1 MNPINW
7 QQFGLKKNPY
17 DTLPLIEG
25 GDLLID
31 KAFIGRNS
39 EKKFLT
45 SLFESSDRI
54 CLTICGDV
62 GVGKTSLANFHKFI
76 WKYTTKKLLFSF
88 RREIEANNDLLNKKS
103 FLIEII
109 GSVLREIKLLD
120 PDLLKDQL
128 LKKLSQIVDISQTIA
143 LSGGASVFGFG
154 LDVNRE
160 KVTTTP
166 IQLSATL
173 LEEHFID
180 LINFIKNN
188 EIKGKKYSGLVVH
201 VNNFD
206 IILSSEEGKKMSV
219 DFFEEIRDI
228 LQTPDVYFLFLGPKN
243 LFKDIIGARKRVK
256 SIFYQT
262 PLVIHPLS
270 KSEIARAFEERMQ
283 LLTSD
288 DVASYIKPVEDEVI
302 YKIYD
307 LYNGDIRSIM
317 ASIVDLLGQY
327 SEKLAKPL
335 SVNEAMLLLGKER
348 WEKIENIIRLT
359 EEQKE
364 ILKYLAGAEKFISQK
379 EVVKMFKKT
388 QSNVSGYYFKP
399 LKEHGIIEEKNI
411 KNRTPYYGLTADY
424 TPLTWLIN
432 SQREVN
438 KSIEDKS
445 KQLPLL

>member
-1 MNPINW
+1 
-7 QQFGLKKNPY
+7 
-17 DTLPLIEG
+17 
-25 GDLLID
+25 
-31 KAFIGRNS
+31 
-39 EKKFLT
+39 
-45 SLFESSDRI
+45 
-54 CLTICGDV
+54 
-62 GVGKTSLANFHKFI
+62 
-76 WKYTTKKLLFSF
+76 
-88 RREIEANNDLLNKKS
+88 
-103 FLIEII
+103 
-109 GSVLREIKLLD
+109 
-120 PDLLKDQL
+120 
-128 LKKLSQIVDISQTIA
+128 
-143 LSGGASVFGFG
+143 
-154 LDVNRE
+154 
-160 KVTTTP
+160 
-166 IQLSATL
+166 
-173 LEEHFID
+173 
-180 LINFIKNN
+180 
-188 EIKGKKYSGLVVH
+188 
-201 VNNFD
+201 
-206 IILSSEEGKKMSV
+206 MSV

-388 QSNVSGYYFKP
+388 KSNVSGYYFKP